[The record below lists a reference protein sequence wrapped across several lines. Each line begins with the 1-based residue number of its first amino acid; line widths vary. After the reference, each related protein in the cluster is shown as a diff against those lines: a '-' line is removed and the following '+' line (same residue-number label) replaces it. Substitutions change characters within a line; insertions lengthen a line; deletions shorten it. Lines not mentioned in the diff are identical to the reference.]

1 MRLPPPARTS
11 AAATAPWQLFRACR
25 LAPMKKLAI
34 GCGVVLVLIAITVA
48 GIGYYAYRKVSSTV
62 AQFAELGQVPEIERD
77 IRNRNAYSP
86 PASGEL
92 TDDQI
97 EKLLRVQNHVRERI
111 GARLTEFEAKYRTLA
126 DKKDATISDTP
137 TIIAAY
143 RDLAA
148 TWLDAKRGQV
158 EALNNAGLSLEEYR
172 WIRDQSYSALGIPFV
187 DFDLARLVDEAKRG
201 LEPETPGRVSGA
213 IAPTG
218 PERNRTRVERVR
230 KQLEQSVAL
239 ASFGL

>member
-1 MRLPPPARTS
+1 
-11 AAATAPWQLFRACR
+11 
-25 LAPMKKLAI
+25 MKKLAI
-34 GCGVVLVLIAITVA
+34 GCGVIVLLIGITAA
-48 GIGYYAYRKVSSTV
+48 GIAYYAYRRVASTV
-62 AQFAELGQVPEIERD
+62 AQFAELGQVPEIERG
-77 IRNRNAYSP
+77 IRNRGSFSP

-111 GARLTEFEAKYRTLA
+111 GARLTEFEAKYKALGE
-126 DKKDATISDTP
+126 KKEATISDTP

-158 EALNNAGLSLEEYR
+158 EALNNTGLSLEEYR
-172 WIRDQSYSALGIPFV
+172 WIRDQAYGALGIPFV
-187 DFDLARLVDEAKRG
+187 DLDIAKLVDDAKRG
-201 LEPETPGRVSGA
+201 IQSESPGRVSGA
-213 IAPTG
+213 VAPTG
-218 PERNRTRVERVR
+218 PESNRTRLEKMR
-230 KQLEQSVAL
+230 KQLEQNVAL